1 MWVFIIIILYLIGA
15 VFATCANSEEDSS
28 PNKMKWI
35 YAAMIPGGILILAG
49 VGFVWYWLC
58 GGALVFEAD
67 NFGDKVLFF
76 FLSLIPLIFIIG
88 IIAIIFG
95 WNPRD

>member
-1 MWVFIIIILYLIGA
+1 MWVFIIIILYL
-15 VFATCANSEEDSS
+15 VLLTCGLNFNSEDDSD
-28 PNKMKWI
+28 KQTKWAC
-35 YAAMIPGGILILAG
+35 AAMIPGGILILAG